1 MLMFHLIG
9 TGMMLQLSKPLKQP
23 HTNKNFSPKRGRPI
37 QWKTASDID

>member
-23 HTNKNFSPKRGRPI
+23 HTHKNFFFPKEEDPFSGR
-37 QWKTASDID
+37 QQVT